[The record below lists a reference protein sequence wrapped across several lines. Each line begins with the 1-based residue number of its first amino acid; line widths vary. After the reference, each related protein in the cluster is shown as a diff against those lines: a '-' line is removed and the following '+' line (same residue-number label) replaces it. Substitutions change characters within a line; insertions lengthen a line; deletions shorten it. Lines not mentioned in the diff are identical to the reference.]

1 MRCFPPYAQRER
13 AFKRQTATS
22 RSKAH
27 GRQEKRTLT
36 STTAL
41 NFYLQHTLGWSSVR
55 QVFRVTRECAWTDRV
70 TGERK
75 TSRETV
81 YGITSLSRDQAEAA
95 RLLQLNRQ
103 HWTIENSVFY
113 VRDETFGED
122 RSRSRT
128 RSGPQMMAALRN
140 AALSLLRL
148 SGSTNISA
156 SLRSCSWNTQRTR
169 NLLGIV

>member
-1 MRCFPPYAQRER
+1 M
-13 AFKRQTATS
+13 
-22 RSKAH
+22 
-27 GRQEKRTLT
+27 
-36 STTAL
+36 

-75 TSRETV
+75 TSREAV
-81 YGITSLSRDQAEAA
+81 YGITSLSRAQANAT
-95 RLLQLNRQ
+95 RLLELNRQ
-103 HWTIENSVFY
+103 HWTIENGVFY

-122 RSRSRT
+122 RSRIRT
-128 RSGPQMMAALRN
+128 QSGPQVMAALRN

-148 SGSTNISA
+148 EGSTNIST
-156 SLRSCSWNTQRTR
+156 SLRSCSWNSQRTR

>member
-1 MRCFPPYAQRER
+1 M
-13 AFKRQTATS
+13 
-22 RSKAH
+22 
-27 GRQEKRTLT
+27 
-36 STTAL
+36 
-41 NFYLQHTLGWSSVR
+41 R

-70 TGERK
+70 AGERK

-81 YGITSLSRDQAEAA
+81 YGITSLSRDRANAA

-103 HWTIENSVFY
+103 HWTIENGVFY

-122 RSRSRT
+122 RSRIRT
-128 RSGPQMMAALRN
+128 QSGPQVMAALRN

-148 SGSTNISA
+148 EGGTNISA